1 MKKSLEH
8 KSLRKGLRIGELA
21 ARSGKS
27 VRALHLYEQM
37 GLLRPLERSD
47 SGYRLF
53 SDDSLAR
60 LTWIDGLQT
69 LGYSLSEIREFDR
82 EFESRNLGPQAAAL
96 VRKRFKEK
104 LGETKKTIEK
114 LEALARE
121 LEAGLEYLESC
132 KTCIPPLPR
141 TACPDCQVPRENP
154 VKTPLLDGFYLYTPH
169 TPRAADRDRPLPT
182 PTDRRDSR

>member
-1 MKKSLEH
+1 MVDLTMKPIAMEKE
-8 KSLRKGLRIGELA
+8 RDRGLLIGELS

-37 GLLRPLERSD
+37 GLLRPLERSR

-53 SDDSLAR
+53 SDSSLVR
-60 LTWIDGLQT
+60 LRWIDGLQT
-69 LGYSLSEIREFDR
+69 LGYTLSEIRDLDQ
-82 EFESRNLGPQAAAL
+82 EFEGRGLGPQAAAL

-104 LGETKKTIEK
+104 LVQARSTIEK
-114 LEALARE
+114 LEGLVRE
-121 LEAGLEYLESC
+121 LESGLEYLETC

-154 VKTPLLDGFYLYTPH
+154 VKAPLLDGFYLYTPS
-169 TPRAADRDRPLPT
+169 TL
-182 PTDRRDSR
+182 